1 MATAKPLY
9 LTIADKI
16 TDDIRSGRL
25 KPGDE
30 LPSSSELA
38 ASYRVS
44 IGTAYRAIRELHLR
58 DLVIGYQGKGVYVAE
73 KKS

>member
-16 TDDIRSGRL
+16 TDDIRTGRL

-30 LPSSSELA
+30 LPSTKQLA
-38 ASYRVS
+38 AQYRVS
-44 IGTAYRAIRELHLR
+44 IGTAYRAIKELHIR

-73 KKS
+73 K